1 MSDERQNITRRRTTQ
16 RIEHFNEIA
25 IGQWY
30 WVDNRKNGERDGESN
45 RWLGCVTEIGSNY
58 VEITGP
64 SEKYS
69 SSQRC
74 TRVHLKDF
82 ERVLT
87 LEPNAEMF
95 IRDKVEHFRLQTEK
109 LMDEVKQLTA
119 GLAITPRNA
128 LDSGDTDATQAL
140 STRNRQQDI
149 GDYKKALIKA
159 KEKQLPKLFEQLRD
173 NNELMASWM
182 SAAVIP
188 LEAEAH
194 QLEGLQDQIGGRIFN
209 VELYAGLV
217 EEVKCI
223 KEGEPAAITER
234 VRLFQRRCYM
244 DEECLANYE
253 TGGMEFKDLRAF
265 DKWFVK
271 PENLSRLLPF
281 QRCVVAFQVRRF
293 TKEREA
299 AGDLRSFIKMM
310 HLEKADK
317 FTFLYIRNGE
327 RVYRLSTEI
336 EFDARLFPDQNLN
349 LLEGKVY
356 AKMWGGQK
364 VEDVIDESRY
374 LGMVEDYENARK
386 CQAAAIKRLKRDK
399 VPRKDWWEDDE
410 YENFGIRNH
419 ADGYIEWSPDSVY
432 YDDVAAHIQKEIDKH
447 NRLVLILQGL
457 FDRSEVFH
465 PHPPLQ
471 LWSHEG
477 FTQALGLIYD
487 DSRALV
493 SGDRPD
499 FEAYRAQ
506 LNKSLKKGSITVGQQ
521 DYWLRYEAEKE
532 NRRRRND
539 WRLSAR
545 DRDYECTRYQPYGN
559 PGPGNVAKVVEF
571 GKRGA
576 TFLWKRDR
584 QGQRY
589 RGQSDEINCVIR
601 VPPAEL
607 LNVSAYTPGDFKL
620 FYADPR
626 TRADYLQWAP
636 LLLEAEEYWAGNRKV
651 K

>member
-1 MSDERQNITRRRTTQ
+1 MSNDQQNITRQRSTQ
-16 RIEHFNEIA
+16 RIEHFNDIA

-30 WVDNRKNGERDGESN
+30 WVDNKKNNEKDDESN
-45 RWLGCVTEIGSNY
+45 RWLGCVTDIGSNY

-69 SSQRC
+69 NSQRY

-87 LEPNAEMF
+87 LEPNARMF
-95 IRDKVEHFRLQTEK
+95 IQDKVDHFRLRTEQ
-109 LMDEVKQLTA
+109 LMEEVKQLTA
-119 GLAITPRNA
+119 SLAITPRKELDNA
-128 LDSGDTDATQAL
+128 DTGATQAL

-188 LEAEAH
+188 LKAEVN
-194 QLEGLQDQIGGRIFN
+194 QLKDLQEQIGGRIFN

-223 KEGEPAAITER
+223 QEGEPAPITEK

-281 QRCVVAFQVRRF
+281 SRCVVAFQVRRF

-299 AGDLRSFIKMM
+299 ARNLGSFIKMM

-317 FTFLYIRNGE
+317 LTFLYIRNGG

-336 EFDARLFPDQNLN
+336 EFDAQLFPDQNLN
-349 LLEGKVY
+349 LLEGRVY
-356 AKMWGGQK
+356 AKMWGGHK
-364 VEDVIDESRY
+364 VESVIDESRY
-374 LGMVEDYENARK
+374 LGMVEDYENKRER
-386 CQAAAIKRLKRDK
+386 QVTAIRRLRANK
-399 VPRKDWWEDDE
+399 VPRDDWWKDGE
-410 YENFGIRNH
+410 YESFGTRNE
-419 ADGYIEWSPDSVY
+419 ADGYIEWTPDSVY
-432 YDDVAAHIQKEIDKH
+432 YDDIAAHIQKEIDKH
-447 NRLVLILQGL
+447 NRLVLVLQGL

-477 FTQALGLIYD
+477 FTQGLQLIYD

-493 SGDRPD
+493 DGLKPD
-499 FEAYRAQ
+499 FEVYRAQ
-506 LNKSLKKGSITVGQQ
+506 LNKSLKKGSVTVGQQ
-521 DYWLRYEAEKE
+521 DYWLRAEAEKE
-532 NRRRRND
+532 NRRRQND
-539 WRLSAR
+539 WRLSSA
-545 DRDYECTRYQPYGN
+545 DRHYEHARYQPYGN

-584 QGQRY
+584 QRSTY
-589 RGQSDEINCVIR
+589 RNQSSEINCIIR
-601 VPPAEL
+601 VPPVEL
-607 LNVSAYTPGDFKL
+607 LNVSAYTPGDFRL

-626 TRADYLQWAP
+626 TRANYLQWAP

-651 K
+651 